1 MNNKTILTV
10 LILCTTVKW
19 ASAQWSTDPANP
31 TAVCDVSC
39 PQSKVSQLLDGNG
52 GTTVFWLD
60 SRSGCDSGA
69 INDIYAQHYDE
80 NGIASW
86 EEDGRLMVDD
96 SSTIGAYSV
105 VNNPDGSM
113 IIVWFNYTG
122 GYAGL
127 VKARKVDANG
137 TPVWAQDLIMLQSD
151 GCTGNYILGPSN
163 VQVISSGTTY
173 VVRTNVTYCG
183 GSNGNRISRFDTAG
197 NLLSPM
203 SGAPEG
209 NQYYNGNAGIDQT
222 YDGSDDVYL
231 FYTNGNGS
239 GAHASAMRIGAEGDS
254 VFAPIDV
261 LEGTNGLNYQFW
273 ALSDES
279 GLAVCFISDGSNGT
293 ATDIFLRKLNSDG
306 TWAWGGSI
314 TTVCGAEGNQGSFDI
329 TQDDNYYYVCWADSR
344 PGVVGYSAL
353 FAQKIDKVTGQTVWT
368 EDGVLVQD
376 VGSYLPKPS
385 MVLTGDGNMIL
396 MNEASSP
403 YYFNASL
410 LLADGTLGWTEPV
423 VVANAMPFYEDYSII
438 NSNGN
443 IITAWSRSASIGGTD
458 NIYIARIVNV
468 NTVNLTEQISAC
480 DSYTSNGETFTSTGT
495 YVQQVGD
502 TLLTIELTINNSYQ
516 SSFDATS
523 CFEYVYEG
531 ITYTSSGTYVIEG
544 LTAAGC
550 DSTLTIEV
558 TIEDVNTVVTSD
570 GPTLTAEATN
580 SDYSWIDCSD
590 NSPVG
595 VFDQTFTPTTNGSYA
610 VNITTGD
617 CSATS
622 TCFDVIVE
630 HVEES
635 ADINDLQVYPNPGSE
650 MMNLVVNQFSP
661 GDMIQIFD
669 GQGKLIQAIQNLSGK
684 TYTFNTSHLNS
695 GIYNIVWSNELN
707 IHQAT
712 WIKN

>member
-1 MNNKTILTV
+1 
-10 LILCTTVKW
+10 
-19 ASAQWSTDPANP
+19 
-31 TAVCDVSC
+31 
-39 PQSKVSQLLDGNG
+39 
-52 GTTVFWLD
+52 
-60 SRSGCDSGA
+60 
-69 INDIYAQHYDE
+69 
-80 NGIASW
+80 
-86 EEDGRLMVDD
+86 
-96 SSTIGAYSV
+96 
-105 VNNPDGSM
+105 
-113 IIVWFNYTG
+113 
-122 GYAGL
+122 
-127 VKARKVDANG
+127 
-137 TPVWAQDLIMLQSD
+137 
-151 GCTGNYILGPSN
+151 
-163 VQVISSGTTY
+163 
-173 VVRTNVTYCG
+173 
-183 GSNGNRISRFDTAG
+183 
-197 NLLSPM
+197 
-203 SGAPEG
+203 
-209 NQYYNGNAGIDQT
+209 
-222 YDGSDDVYL
+222 
-231 FYTNGNGS
+231 
-239 GAHASAMRIGAEGDS
+239 
-254 VFAPIDV
+254 
-261 LEGTNGLNYQFW
+261 
-273 ALSDES
+273 
-279 GLAVCFISDGSNGT
+279 
-293 ATDIFLRKLNSDG
+293 
-306 TWAWGGSI
+306 
-314 TTVCGAEGNQGSFDI
+314 
-329 TQDDNYYYVCWADSR
+329 
-344 PGVVGYSAL
+344 
-353 FAQKIDKVTGQTVWT
+353 
-368 EDGVLVQD
+368 
-376 VGSYLPKPS
+376 
-385 MVLTGDGNMIL
+385 
-396 MNEASSP
+396 
-403 YYFNASL
+403 
-410 LLADGTLGWTEPV
+410 
-423 VVANAMPFYEDYSII
+423 VANAMPFYEDYSII

-458 NIYIARIVNV
+458 NIYIARIANV

-544 LTAAGC
+544 LTTAGC

-669 GQGKLIQAIQNLSGK
+669 GQGKLIQAMQNLSGK